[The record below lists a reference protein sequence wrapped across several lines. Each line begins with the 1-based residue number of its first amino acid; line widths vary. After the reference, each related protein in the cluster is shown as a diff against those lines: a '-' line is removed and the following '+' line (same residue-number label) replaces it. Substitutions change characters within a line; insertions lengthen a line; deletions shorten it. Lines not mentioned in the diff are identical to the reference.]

1 MHQYIVAYDIFD
13 PKRLRKV
20 AKIVKEYSMQAQKS
34 SWESVLNKRLL
45 KELIVELNS
54 TAECE
59 DKINII
65 KITSK
70 PILLGK
76 AKQANITNGGVV
88 II

>member
-1 MHQYIVAYDIFD
+1 MHQYIVAYDIFEQ
-13 PKRLRKV
+13 KRLRKV

-34 SWESVLNKRLL
+34 SWESVLNKKLL
-45 KELIVELNS
+45 KELILELNKTTDS
-54 TAECE
+54 E

-65 KITSK
+65 KVTSK

-76 AKQANITNGGVV
+76 AKQANITNGGFV